1 MSRTGGDATSI
12 TPCFDLYWL
21 EEMLKGVS
29 YGEVG
34 IAYTLHDGKITNTR
48 YILETKSKA
57 NAETGPPALPFIRHT

>member
-1 MSRTGGDATSI
+1 
-12 TPCFDLYWL
+12 LYWL